1 MHQTRFKFKV
11 DKCCYVH
18 LFKTSGLAFV
28 YELFMRLELQ
38 FLYVSVLNER
48 KLSSETL
55 LCCPF
60 VSPKVK
66 IKLKKWFWQNMFH
79 IVFELCLLYM
89 VGKGHFQHI

>member
-11 DKCCYVH
+11 DESCYVH

-28 YELFMRLELQ
+28 YGLFMRLELQ
-38 FLYVSVLNER
+38 FVYVSLLIER
-48 KLSSETL
+48 KLSSGTL

-66 IKLKKWFWQNMFH
+66 FNLKKW
-79 IVFELCLLYM
+79 
-89 VGKGHFQHI
+89 